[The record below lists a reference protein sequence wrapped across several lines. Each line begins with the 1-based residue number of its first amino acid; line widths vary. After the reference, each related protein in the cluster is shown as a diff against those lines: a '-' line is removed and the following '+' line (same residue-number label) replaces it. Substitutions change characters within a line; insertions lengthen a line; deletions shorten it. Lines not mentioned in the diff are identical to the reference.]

1 MSTAD
6 DIKQLREQTGAGML
20 DCKKALAEANNDL
33 DKAVELLRKRGAAI
47 AAKKAGR
54 IAAEGLLGYALSAD
68 GTRAA
73 LVEVNSETD
82 FVARNPDFIA
92 FSEILAKVIVDQ
104 QPADL
109 DALRALPFPGLSVSV
124 LERTAE
130 LTGKIGEKIDTRRF
144 VSLKKGPGDSLVA
157 YLHPG
162 SKIGVLILASGATQ
176 SAEETTFLKDVAMH
190 VAAMFPQYL
199 HASEIP
205 EARLQSEKEIFAE
218 QMKAENKPPEILEK
232 ILLGKLAKFKKD
244 VSLLDQVFV
253 KDPDGKTSV
262 SDWAKSRFPTLK
274 LERFVRYQVGEG
286 IEKKVDDFAAEVA
299 RQVAESS
306 KN

>member
-1 MSTAD
+1 MSTAN

-20 DCKKALAEANNDL
+20 DCKKALEEANNDL

-54 IAAEGLLGYALSAD
+54 VAAEGLLGYALSSD

-82 FVARNPDFIA
+82 FVARNPDFIQ
-92 FSEILAKVIVDQ
+92 FSETLAALIVDR

-124 LERTAE
+124 AERTQE
-130 LTGKIGEKIDTRRF
+130 LTGKIGEKIDPRRF
-144 VSLKKGPGDSLVA
+144 VSLKKGPSEALVA

-176 SAEETTFLKDVAMH
+176 TADETALLKDVAMH

-199 HASEIP
+199 QAQDIP
-205 EARLQSEKEIFAE
+205 EAHLQSEKEIFAE

-232 ILLGKLAKFKKD
+232 ILLGKLAKFKKE
-244 VSLLDQVFV
+244 VSLLDQIFV

-262 SDWAKSRFPTLK
+262 ADWIKARFPALK
-274 LERFVRYQVGEG
+274 LQRFVRYQVGEG